1 MAQEDPGTVLI
12 TLCVFLVVFPLVFSR
27 ERSAMKHL
35 QAKDNKSPLK
45 QLHHNWFLSPV
56 FYELIC
62 DAQCSNTMFLV
73 IYKDS
78 KSCLQCQPF
87 QIHNVLLISLIT
99 IVSFCWVLH
108 YQIIDL
114 NVDYVPSF
122 LAWDAELLL
131 QSIILWYSLQQC
143 GLFLQSVNR
152 SGFDILK

>member
-1 MAQEDPGTVLI
+1 MLKI
-12 TLCVFLVVFPLVFSR
+12 TKVQWNNRTITDFSLLAFLFLVGF
-27 ERSAMKHL
+27 
-35 QAKDNKSPLK
+35 
-45 QLHHNWFLSPV
+45 
-56 FYELIC
+56 FYDLIC

-73 IYKDS
+73 VYKES
-78 KSCLQCQPF
+78 KSYLQCQPF

-114 NVDYVPSF
+114 DVDYVPSF